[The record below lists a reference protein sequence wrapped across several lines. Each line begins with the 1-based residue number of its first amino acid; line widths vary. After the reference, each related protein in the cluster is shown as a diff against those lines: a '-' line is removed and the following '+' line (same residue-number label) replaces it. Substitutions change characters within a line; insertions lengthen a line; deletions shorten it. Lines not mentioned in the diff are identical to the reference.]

1 MSWGYVAMGA
11 ATLISGYLQKRS
23 SDKAAEK
30 AAQAQV
36 AGAQAGVSEQRQQ
49 FEDVQRL
56 LAPYVQS
63 GTSAI
68 GGQEALLGLS
78 GPEEQQKAIAAI
90 QDSPQFGAITQQG
103 ENAILQNASATG
115 GLRGGNVQASL
126 AQFRPQVL
134 SQLIEKQY
142 GRLGQLSTLGQASAA
157 GQAAQA
163 QRLGETIS
171 GQYGQIGSAQAG
183 QALAQGANNVRWTG
197 TVGNVVGQGIGAYAQ
212 GKF

>member
-1 MSWGYVAMGA
+1 MTWGYVVAGA
-11 ATLISGYLQKRS
+11 ATLITGYMQKRS
-23 SDKAAEK
+23 ADKAADK
-30 AAQAQV
+30 AASAQISSAD
-36 AGAQAGVSEQRQQ
+36 AGIDEQRRQ
-49 FEDVQRL
+49 FDDIQKL

-63 GTSAI
+63 GASAI
-68 GGQEALLGLS
+68 GGQQALLGLS

-90 QDSPQFGAITQQG
+90 QGSPQFGAITQQG

-134 SQLIEKQY
+134 SQLIEQQY

-171 GQYGQIGSAQAG
+171 GQYGQIGSAQTG
-183 QALAQGANNVRWTG
+183 QALAQGANSARWAG